1 MEKAQ
6 ELLVDKGLIAA
17 SQAGDMSALS
27 KLYDRH
33 VIHLYRFIYRHVN
46 HPQDAEDLT
55 SEVMLRMVNNLA
67 SYKER
72 STFKSWLYGIA
83 RNAIADLWRTRYK
96 IREEL
101 VADFS
106 GIGASTLEAGE
117 TGSDDGSDDPRI
129 AKATSVFERLSEP
142 HRAVLTHRF
151 IEQHTV
157 AETAEAMKTSAG
169 NVKVLQHRALKK
181 AAEIAKE
188 II

>member
-1 MEKAQ
+1 MQKDQ
-6 ELLVDKGLIAA
+6 EQLVDTGLVAA

-27 KLYDRH
+27 RLYDRH
-33 VIHLYRFIYRHVN
+33 VTPLYRFIYRHVN

-67 SYKER
+67 TYKER

-106 GIGASTLEAGE
+106 GIGAAALEAGE
-117 TGSDDGSDDPRI
+117 TASGDGSDDPRV
-129 AKATSVFERLSEP
+129 AKAATIFEKLPDQYRV
-142 HRAVLTHRF
+142 VLKHRF
-151 IEQHTV
+151 IDQHTV
-157 AETAEAMKTSAG
+157 AETAGAMQTTAG

-188 II
+188 IV

>member
-1 MEKAQ
+1 MQQDQKQ
-6 ELLVDKGLIAA
+6 LVDKGLVAA

-33 VIHLYRFIYRHVN
+33 VTPLYRFIYRHVN

-67 SYKER
+67 MFKER

-83 RNAIADLWRTRYK
+83 RNAIVDLWRTRYK

-106 GIGASTLEAGE
+106 GIGAVTLEAGE
-117 TGSDDGSDDPRI
+117 SASDDGIDDPRV
-129 AKATSVFERLSEP
+129 AKAASVFEKLSDQ

-157 AETAEAMKTSAG
+157 AETAEAMKTTAG

-181 AAEIAKE
+181 AAEVAKE